1 MMSLAAITAFQQQAL
16 AQLEA
21 CRAELAAAGRGF
33 SADDQAAIT
42 ASHAANPFPEG
53 YGPGAESKPADVAA
67 AQDMAKRAM
76 EADYPEDGLAPD
88 DPRLAPVD
96 GVSLALCAIG
106 AKAMGWSTDPAFR
119 VRIARALGFEL
130 EPFDRA
136 CLALSARV
144 QSDVV
149 LATFYG
155 QLFSQA

>member
-1 MMSLAAITAFQQQAL
+1 MSYAAIMAFQAQAR
-16 AQLEA
+16 AQLDA

-33 SADDQAAIT
+33 SADDVAAIA
-42 ASHAANPFPEG
+42 ASAAANPYPAG

-88 DPRLAPVD
+88 DPRLAPVE

-119 VRIARALGFEL
+119 ERIAHALGFEI
-130 EPFDRA
+130 EPWDRA
-136 CLALSARV
+136 CADLSARV

>member
-1 MMSLAAITAFQQQAL
+1 MTLAAMTAFQRQAL
-16 AQLEA
+16 EQLEA
-21 CRAELAAAGRGF
+21 CKAELAAAGRGF
-33 SADDQAAIT
+33 SADDLAAIA
-42 ASHAANPFPEG
+42 ASAAANPYPAG

-88 DPRLAPVD
+88 DPRLAPID

-106 AKAMGWSTDPAFR
+106 SKAMGWSTDAAFR
-119 VRIARALGFEL
+119 ARVAHALGFEL
-130 EPFDRA
+130 EPWDRA
-136 CLALSARV
+136 CTALSARV
-144 QSDVV
+144 QADVV

>member
-1 MMSLAAITAFQQQAL
+1 MSLAAITAFQQQAL
-16 AQLEA
+16 QQLQA
-21 CRAELAAAGRGF
+21 CKADLAAAGRGF
-33 SADDQAAIT
+33 SADDLEAIT
-42 ASHAANPFPEG
+42 ASAAANPFPDG
-53 YGPGAESKPADVAA
+53 YGPGTESKPADIAA
-67 AQDMAKRAM
+67 AQEMAKRAM
-76 EADYPEDGLAPD
+76 EADYPEEGLQAD

-119 VRIARALGFEL
+119 ERIARALGYEI
-130 EPFDRA
+130 EPWDRA
-136 CLALSARV
+136 CAELTERV